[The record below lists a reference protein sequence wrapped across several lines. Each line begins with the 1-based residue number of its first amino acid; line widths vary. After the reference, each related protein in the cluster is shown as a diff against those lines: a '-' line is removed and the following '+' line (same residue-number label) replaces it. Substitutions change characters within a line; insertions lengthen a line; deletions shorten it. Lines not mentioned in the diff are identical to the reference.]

1 MLTRVSQPNCQVPK
15 IAPDVLR
22 ELAKSFGDEEDIVK
36 LQILNLAAKLYLTN
50 QKQTKLLLK

>member
-1 MLTRVSQPNCQVPK
+1 M
-15 IAPDVLR
+15 LR